1 MTTTTPTLELSDVT
15 KSLNGREILTGCSI
29 TLHPGEI
36 CAIIGPNGAGKTTL
50 FKLIAGLA
58 FPSSGTISVTGRRAD
73 SDSRDALLKHIGV
86 SIEAPEFQS
95 GATAEQVLQL
105 HFDLLDLTDHQPID
119 ELLALVGLTAA
130 TKSPVA
136 SFSLG
141 MKQRLALARAI
152 SHRPTL
158 LILDEPANG
167 LDPTGISDLRNL
179 VTTLATEGMT
189 VLMASH
195 VLTEI
200 ERTAHTVAVLADGR
214 LGTKQDV
221 TSILGVGDGS
231 LEKFYRSSITE
242 VDQ

>member
-1 MTTTTPTLELSDVT
+1 MTNTTPTLELTGVM
-15 KSLNGREILTGCSI
+15 KSIDGRDILTGCSI

-58 FPSSGTISVTGRRAD
+58 FPSSGAIVVTGRMLD
-73 SDSRDALLKHIGV
+73 CDSRDALLARIGT
-86 SIEAPEFQS
+86 SIEAPEFRN
-95 GATAEQVLQL
+95 GATAEQGLQL
-105 HFDLLDLTDHQPID
+105 HFDLLGLIDHRPID

-130 TKSPVA
+130 ARSPVA

-141 MKQRLALARAI
+141 MKQRLAIARAI

-167 LDPTGISDLRNL
+167 LDPTGISDLRDL
-179 VTTLATEGMT
+179 ITRLAAEGVT
-189 VLMASH
+189 VLMSSH

-200 ERTAHTVAVLADGR
+200 EQTAHTVAVLTDGR
-214 LGTKQDV
+214 LGAKQDL
-221 TSILGVGDGS
+221 TSILDRNDGS
-231 LEKFYRSSITE
+231 LEEFYRSSIAE
-242 VDQ
+242 AGR

>member
-1 MTTTTPTLELSDVT
+1 MT
-15 KSLNGREILTGCSI
+15 KSIDGRNIITGCNI
-29 TLHPGEI
+29 TLDPGEI

-50 FKLIAGLA
+50 FKLIAGLI
-58 FPSSGTISVTGRRAD
+58 FPSSGSIVVTGQTVNSA
-73 SDSRDALLKHIGV
+73 SRDGLLARIGAC
-86 SIEAPEFQS
+86 IEAPEFRS
-95 GATAEQVLQL
+95 GATAEQILQL
-105 HFDLLDLTDHQPID
+105 HFDLLGLTNHRTID

-130 TKSPVA
+130 ARSPVA

-167 LDPTGISDLRNL
+167 LDPTGISALRDL
-179 VTTLATEGMT
+179 VTSLAAEGMA

-200 ERTAHTVAVLADGR
+200 ERTARTVAVLTNGR
-214 LGTKQDV
+214 LEAKQDV
-221 TSILGVGDGS
+221 TNILGANRRS
-231 LEKFYRSSITE
+231 LEEFYRSSVAE
-242 VDQ
+242 VDR